1 MSGAR
6 GQTGGVVEQ
15 RPEREHQPATTRG
28 CGARAGRLA
37 VVVASALVHLMAYRA
52 SAVVWGASPS
62 RALAFLRHWSVRAW
76 WWLGLEVRAEG
87 TTSPAPCVYVA
98 NHRGY
103 LDVPLLAGVL
113 GASFMSRA
121 DVAGWW
127 IVGAAATLVGSVF
140 VERDDPRGRVRAARG
155 LARRLAS
162 GSVIVFPEGKT
173 GAQRLPGP
181 FHPGLFRLLH
191 RLGVPVVP
199 VTLRYGDRRA
209 YWTDDTELVS
219 HLWTRVLAGPSLP
232 VAVHVGAALDPRAEA
247 DGETLARA
255 AYRAVCRPIEDL
267 GELL

>member
-6 GQTGGVVEQ
+6 GQAGGVVEQ
-15 RPEREHQPATTRG
+15 RPERERPPVTTRG
-28 CGARAGRLA
+28 RGARAVRLA
-37 VVVASALVHLMAYRA
+37 AAVASALVHLIAYRA
-52 SAVVWGASPS
+52 SALVWGASPS

-76 WWLGLEVRAEG
+76 RWLDLEVRAEG
-87 TTSPAPCVYVA
+87 IPAPGPCVYVA

-127 IVGAAATLVGSVF
+127 IVGAAAKLVGSVF
-140 VERDDPRGRVRAARG
+140 VERDDPHGRVRAARG

-173 GAQRLPGP
+173 GARRLPGP

-199 VTLRYGDRRA
+199 VTIRYGDRRA
-209 YWTDDTELVS
+209 YWTDDSRLVS

-232 VAVHVGAALDPRAEA
+232 VAVHVGTALDPRAEA
-247 DGETLARA
+247 DGESLARA
-255 AYRAVCRPIEDL
+255 AYHAVCRPIEDL
-267 GELL
+267 DELV

>member
-1 MSGAR
+1 MSRASREPGEA
-6 GQTGGVVEQ
+6 VEQ
-15 RPEREHQPATTRG
+15 RPDEERPPVTTRG
-28 CGARAGRLA
+28 RGARAMRLA
-37 VVVASALVHLMAYRA
+37 AAVASALVHLIAYRA
-52 SAVVWGASPS
+52 SALVWGASPS

-76 WWLGLEVRAEG
+76 RWLDLEVRAEG
-87 TTSPAPCVYVA
+87 ITSPGPCVYVA

-127 IVGAAATLVGSVF
+127 IVGAAAKLVGSVF

-199 VTLRYGDRRA
+199 VTIRYGDRRA
-209 YWTDDTELVS
+209 YWTDDTGLVS
-219 HLWTRVLAGPSLP
+219 HLWTCVLAGPSLP
-232 VAVHVGAALDPRAEA
+232 VAVHVGTALDPRAEA
-247 DGETLARA
+247 DGESLARTT
-255 AYRAVCRPIEDL
+255 YRAVCRPIEDL
-267 GELL
+267 DELV